1 MADYYTYVMSNKG
14 RTVLYGGVT
23 NGLTKRVLQH
33 RSGKT
38 DGFTCRYHCD
48 RLVYFERFAKPSEAI
63 AREKQ
68 LKGWRRQK
76 KEELIASQNP
86 QWEDLAVT
94 VLGFLLRLVAL
105 GTGSDLA
112 VIPSLS
118 RDLGMGPKATRG

>member
-1 MADYYTYVMSNKG
+1 MADYYTYVMSNKV
-14 RTVLYGGVT
+14 RTVLYVGVT

-94 VLGFLLRLVAL
+94 VLGLSPP
-105 GTGSDLA
+105 TGR
-112 VIPSLS
+112 PWEE
-118 RDLGMGPKATRG
+118 R

>member
-1 MADYYTYVMSNKG
+1 MADYYTYILSNKG
-14 RTVLYGGVT
+14 RTVLYVGMT

-38 DGFTCRYHCD
+38 EGFTKRYHCD
-48 RLVYFERFAKPSEAI
+48 CLVCFERFAKPSEAI

-76 KEELIASQNP
+76 KETLISSQNP

-94 VLGFLLRLVAL
+94 VLGLPPPV
-105 GTGSDLA
+105 GH
-112 VIPSLS
+112 PWE
-118 RDLGMGPKATRG
+118 TR